1 MAKPANTPA
10 PKKSKTAII
19 SEVKTA
25 ILANPILAYL
35 VQLGSLNSKPNL
47 KACAAILKALGLEDK
62 RDVAETR
69 QNCMNV
75 LNRIN
80 QYRGTLFKG
89 DIGSVQGHFG
99 GTIIASFRNSPLG
112 DIIATARK
120 AIVVTAIE
128 DIKQG
133 NAPLYLRKPAP
144 KGGMKYCY
152 HSMGHVLKG
161 LGCDKVEQS
170 YDDRLKQFQRH
181 LASHA
186 ALAEAPADA
195 TVDIDNAPLAS
206 KEDIEKLT
214 VSKIKTL
221 LKQRGI
227 STAGNKPELVERA
240 SVELVA

>member
-1 MAKPANTPA
+1 MAKQNTPA
-10 PKKSKTAII
+10 PKKGKAEII
-19 SEVKTA
+19 SEVKAA

-62 RDVAETR
+62 LSVADTR

-80 QYRGTLFKG
+80 QYRGSLFKG
-89 DIGSVQGHFG
+89 DIGSVQGHFS
-99 GTIIASFRNSPLG
+99 GTVGITIRNSPLG

-120 AIVVTAIE
+120 AIVVTAIA
-128 DIKQG
+128 DIEAG
-133 NAPLYLRKPAP
+133 ITPLSLRKPAP

-161 LGCDKVEQS
+161 LGCDKVEQA
-170 YDDRLKQFQRH
+170 YDDRLRMFQRH

-186 ALAEAPADA
+186 AMNEADAPADA
-195 TVDIDNAPLAS
+195 TVNIDNAPLATS
-206 KEDIEKLT
+206 EQT
-214 VSKIKTL
+214 VAQLKVI
-221 LKQRGI
+221 LKQRGE
-227 STAGNKPELVERA
+227 STAGNKATLVSRVDH
-240 SVELVA
+240 VELVA